1 MSVTQ
6 ITDDNIDT
14 GIDASKLAGSVLPAM
29 DGSALTGINVGT
41 SLLKNGFNPAVDT
54 NPADGV
60 GAIWINTTTGQM
72 FSCTDATTD
81 QNTWTNMGSGT
92 GHITYTPP
100 VTESFGGIG
109 GGTSSGY
116 NSGGTEVTYIN
127 KFSLTSNGSA
137 ANVGNLSIKRAKL
150 CGNSSTTHGY
160 TSGGQSNAI
169 TFMDTIDKFSFS
181 THGTAGDVGNLPS
194 HGQINPSSQTDGTA
208 SVGYATAGYS
218 NGGVVGVKSKF
229 SFTTD
234 GNSVSVGNI
243 TVARFHA
250 SGQSSPYKGYISA
263 GAPAQSNVIEEFS
276 FASNAD
282 TFDVADLA
290 LGREYQSG
298 HSSNTYGYVSGGY
311 SSGDA
316 TAYTSSVEKFSFSS
330 TVTVSS
336 HGNLSGVRS
345 STAGQSSVTDG
356 YSTGGY
362 NGVGSNIID
371 KFSFVTGGTAS
382 NIGTLAYE
390 GVNSCGQQI

>member
-14 GIDASKLAGSVLPAM
+14 GIDTSKCIGAIGAM
-29 DGSALTGINVGT
+29 DGSALTNMNAGT
-41 SLLKNGFNPAVDT
+41 SLLKYGFNPAIDT
-54 NPADGV
+54 NPVDGV
-60 GAIWINTTTGQM
+60 GAIWINTVTGQM

-92 GHITYTPP
+92 GHVTYTPP

-116 NSGGTEVTYIN
+116 NSGGTEVTYIQ
-127 KFSLTSNGSA
+127 KFSLTSNGNASH
-137 ANVGNLSIKRAKL
+137 VGNLSVPRSKI

-160 TSGGQSNAI
+160 TSGGQSLAV

-194 HGQINPSSQTDGTA
+194 HGQINPASQTDGTA
-208 SVGYATAGYS
+208 SVGYATAGTS
-218 NGGVVGVKSKF
+218 AGGVVGIKSKF

-234 GNSVSVGNI
+234 GNSVTVGNI
-243 TVARFHA
+243 TVPRFHA
-250 SGQSSPYKGYISA
+250 SGQSSPYKGYIS
-263 GAPAQSNVIEEFS
+263 GGTNLTDIIEEFS
-276 FASNAD
+276 FASNVD

-290 LGREYQSG
+290 IGREYLAE

-311 SSGDA
+311 ILA
-316 TAYTSSVEKFSFSS
+316 YAQTASVEKFSFSN

-336 HGNLSGVRS
+336 HGNLSATRVS
-345 STAGQSSVTDG
+345 NTGQSSVTDG

-362 NGVGSNIID
+362 TSVTINIID

-382 NIGTLAYE
+382 DIGNLQTE
-390 GVNSCGQQI
+390 QSNSCGQQI